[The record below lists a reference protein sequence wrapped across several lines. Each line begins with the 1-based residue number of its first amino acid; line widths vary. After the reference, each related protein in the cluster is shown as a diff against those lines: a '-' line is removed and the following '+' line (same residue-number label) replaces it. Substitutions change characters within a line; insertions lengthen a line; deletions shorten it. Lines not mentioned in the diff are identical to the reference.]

1 MHVVVQGAPKTPG
14 PAPHCT
20 PHWLGRRQGILAQKA
35 QGGSLLAFSA
45 PGRDSEPPRPTA
57 HRAPRGKAKGPHSW
71 RVLSVSPTGPKIPLL
86 ALDIYV
92 VSFGLS
98 ELHCYNTNCVEGA
111 DASRVKIFD
120 PFSKQEGPG

>member
-1 MHVVVQGAPKTPG
+1 M
-14 PAPHCT
+14 
-20 PHWLGRRQGILAQKA
+20 
-35 QGGSLLAFSA
+35 
-45 PGRDSEPPRPTA
+45 
-57 HRAPRGKAKGPHSW
+57 
-71 RVLSVSPTGPKIPLL
+71 SPTGPKIPLL

-120 PFSKQEGPG
+120 PFSKQEGPGLGNGETKEAQNKGAGRETER